1 MKRMKFDIEP
11 VSYKK
16 SILSD
21 LQGSWQ
27 CLRDNVVEML
37 PSELQQR
44 LLFHIDE
51 AMSWENV
58 RDLSKMKKTLLLIF
72 NIVCQ
77 KKEENVELEIIEWLE
92 DIREILGE
100 VLRSIE
106 HGEIL

>member
-1 MKRMKFDIEP
+1 MKFDTEATI
-11 VSYKK
+11 YKK

-27 CLRDNVVEML
+27 CLRDSVIEMP

-51 AMSWENV
+51 AMSWESI

-77 KKEENVELEIIEWLE
+77 KKEESIELEIIEWLE
-92 DIREILGE
+92 DIREILSE
-100 VLRSIE
+100 ILKSIE